1 MTTKQWTA
9 GELGDRIFESCNATF
24 DVFAVHLGR
33 KLGLYEAMNGS
44 EVDSSALSNRTG
56 TSERYVR
63 EWLEQ
68 QAVTGMVQVANPG
81 AGPLERR
88 YRLPAGY
95 AEVLT
100 DRDSLWYLGPA
111 ASMLAAA
118 GIQLPALEEAF
129 RSGGGVPWHAFGDDM
144 RRSQAE
150 LNRPL
155 FLQVLAKQWLASD
168 GDVAALLSTAGARVA
183 DIGTGFGW
191 SAIAI
196 AEAYPEATVFGFDV
210 DEPSVAAARE
220 NAALH
225 GVADRVTFTVA
236 DPGADVEADAFDLVI
251 ACECL
256 HDLPGPVAM
265 LAAMRSMVRPGG
277 AVLILDERT
286 SDTFTPDAGD
296 MERFLYGFSLT
307 TCLPD
312 GMSHQPSAAT
322 GTVMRR
328 DTLERYSIA
337 AGFSGV
343 AEIPINHDQFRLYRL
358 V

>member
-1 MTTKQWTA
+1 MVTKQWTA

-24 DVFAVHLGR
+24 DVFALHLGR

-44 EVDSSALSNRTG
+44 AVDSTELADKTG

-68 QAVTGMVQVANPG
+68 HAVSGLVQVDNPE
-81 AGPLERR
+81 AQALDRK

-118 GIQLPALEEAF
+118 GTQLPALEEVF
-129 RSGGGVPWHAFGDDM
+129 RTGGGVPWKAFGEDM
-144 RRSQAE
+144 RLGQAE

-155 FLQVLAKQWLASD
+155 FLQVLAKEWLA
-168 GDVAALLSTAGARVA
+168 GDPEVDALLSAESARVA
-183 DIGTGFGW
+183 DIGTGYGW

-196 AEAYPEATVFGFDV
+196 AEAYPGATVVGFDV
-210 DEPSVAAARE
+210 DEPSVAAATA
-220 NAALH
+220 NAGEH
-225 GVADRVTFTVA
+225 GVSDRVGFVVA
-236 DPGADVEADAFDLVI
+236 DASHGKDFGRFDVAI
-251 ACECL
+251 ACECV
-256 HDLPGPVAM
+256 HDMPDPVSV
-265 LAAMRSMVRPGG
+265 LSAMRAMVRPGG

-286 SDTFTPDAGD
+286 HDVFDPDAGA

-312 GMSHQPSAAT
+312 GLSHPDSAGT

-328 DTLERYSIA
+328 STLSSYA
-337 AGFSGV
+337 TQAGFTDV
-343 AEIPINHDQFRLYRL
+343 DEIAIEHDQFRLYRL
-358 V
+358 A